1 MKMSQV
7 PSNVKR
13 LISKLNYAIIEHD
26 CNPNQE
32 NRKVVRELT
41 SEIKMKQKYA
51 GERYI

>member
-7 PSNVKR
+7 PSNVKK

-26 CNPNQE
+26 CNPNPE

-41 SEIKMKQKYA
+41 SEIKMRQRYA
-51 GERYI
+51 GQRYI